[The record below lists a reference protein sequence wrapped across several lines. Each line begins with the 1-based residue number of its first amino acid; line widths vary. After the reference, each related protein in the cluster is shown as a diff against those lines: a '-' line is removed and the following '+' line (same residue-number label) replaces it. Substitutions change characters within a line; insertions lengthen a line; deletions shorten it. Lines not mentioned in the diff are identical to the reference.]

1 MFKMA
6 KKKVEE
12 NKYKYNYEVDKR
24 LKFCPEPTY
33 VFNIGDKVTIG
44 LLRDIVVIGVFE
56 DNKVYEIE
64 YSYEKN
70 DYGKKEI
77 VSGEKRFVLWYDIRK
92 SHNNQTPTLIRNQDI
107 HLQYSQMTI
116 SSLLNKIYFFGVD
129 FEPEYQRDYV
139 WEDEDK
145 VNLIDSIFHN
155 LDIGKFAFVKTEMK
169 EHRYEVLDGKQRLNA
184 IKEYFED
191 KFPYKGKYFSDLSI
205 REQDFFEDKSIA
217 VAEVDTSDRK
227 TILHYFLMLNRTG
240 KTMGEKDL
248 KKVEEMLANM

>member
-1 MFKMA
+1 MA

-12 NKYKYNYEVDKR
+12 NKYKYKYEIDKR

-92 SHNNQTPTLIRNQDI
+92 SLNNQTPTLIRNQDI
-107 HLQYSQMTI
+107 H
-116 SSLLNKIYFFGVD
+116 
-129 FEPEYQRDYV
+129 
-139 WEDEDK
+139 
-145 VNLIDSIFHN
+145 
-155 LDIGKFAFVKTEMK
+155 
-169 EHRYEVLDGKQRLNA
+169 
-184 IKEYFED
+184 
-191 KFPYKGKYFSDLSI
+191 
-205 REQDFFEDKSIA
+205 
-217 VAEVDTSDRK
+217 
-227 TILHYFLMLNRTG
+227 
-240 KTMGEKDL
+240 
-248 KKVEEMLANM
+248 